1 VEAAAKKEVEEPGV
15 HDLVRSVQAVQRR
28 LDDDG
33 EGSPPYCAVIGVA
46 DGAPAKSRAPGKT
59 AGLISELDVRRGEAR
74 FVVTLWATRDAFRR
88 GASAFL
94 AGLGGTSTVL
104 QQGYVAEVAPRR
116 GGFWSRTTLGTK
128 LVSLVAILGALSA
141 LYTYAGTIFEPA
153 SVGVVHATP
162 DLLNLLAGDEIRSQ
176 IRVVART
183 RASSVV
189 IDTIP
194 VALVPQ
200 AGDASPFKADYQML
214 PALAPGQSQELA
226 VSGPSPAKRPGSTEP
241 ERYDLQATVVAR
253 GGLLSWQRRF
263 PSPPRQVRIWQEL
276 QWTEAPAP
284 SSKCQAQ
291 CLFTGQIYAG
301 RNYPNGVRVQVSIAD
316 GRLNLGGLTIDGVST
331 KGNPSQGS
339 SVSTGIWQTGAL
351 QGFNAYPYSIL
362 VQARDSTK
370 AVGNWQGV
378 KPNIVLQE

>member
-15 HDLVRSVQAVQRR
+15 PDLVRSVQAVQRR

-33 EGSPPYCAVIGVA
+33 EGSPPYCGVIGVA
-46 DGAPAKSRAPGKT
+46 EGAPAKSRAPGKI
-59 AGLISELDVRRGEAR
+59 AGLISELDVRRGDAR

-104 QQGYVAEVAPRR
+104 QQGYVAEVEPRR
-116 GGFWSRTTLGTK
+116 TGFWSGKTLGTK
-128 LVSLVAILGALSA
+128 LMSLVALLGALSA

-153 SVGVVHATP
+153 SVGVVHTTP
-162 DLLNLLAGDEIRSQ
+162 DLLNLLAGDPIRSE

-183 RASSVV
+183 RSSSVV
-189 IDTIP
+189 IDAIP

-200 AGDASPFKADYQML
+200 PGDASLFKADYQML
-214 PALAPGQSQELA
+214 PSLPPGQSQELA
-226 VSGPSPAKRPGSTEP
+226 VFGPSPPMRPGSSEP

-253 GGLLSWQRRF
+253 GGLLSFQRKF
-263 PSPPRQVRIWQEL
+263 PVPPRQVQIWQEL
-276 QWTEAPAP
+276 QGTEQPKP
-284 SSKCQAQ
+284 SPKCQAQ

-301 RNYPNGVRVQVSIAD
+301 RSYPNGVRVQATIAD
-316 GRLNLGGLTIDGVST
+316 ARLDLGDLTIDGVAT
-331 KGNPSQGS
+331 KGSPSQGS

-351 QGFNAYPYSIL
+351 QAFTAYPYTIL
-362 VQARDSTK
+362 VQARDSAK
-370 AVGNWQGV
+370 AVGSWPAV
-378 KPNIVLQE
+378 KPKIVVQE